1 MTARES
7 AAKRAG
13 GLAMQSGSSQVAR
26 RSQGSGSVSG
36 LVTALRKADK
46 RAAARLISMIE
57 DDEPEAKE
65 ALRRIYRHTGKAH
78 IVGFTGPPGAGKSS
92 LISRLIKEFRAR
104 GRKIGVV
111 AVDPTSPFTGGAI
124 LGDRVRMTDASQD
137 AGVFIRSMATRGH
150 LGGLALAT
158 FDAVKVLEAFGAD
171 LIMVETVGA
180 GQSEVE
186 IAKRAHTTVVVEMPA
201 SGDAVQI
208 LKAGILEIGDVYVVN
223 KADLEGAD
231 GMVANLEQVIPERSK
246 GWRPPVLR
254 TVASEGTG
262 IGEVADALEKHWK
275 YLRESGELL
284 VRERA
289 RVETELRGA
298 LAEAALRRFAA
309 KPATER
315 ALARAIERVAK
326 RDLDVRT
333 AAEALLA
340 TRR

>member
-1 MTARES
+1 MTAARDT
-7 AAKRAG
+7 AAK
-13 GLAMQSGSSQVAR
+13 
-26 RSQGSGSVSG
+26 
-36 LVTALRKADK
+36 LVTALRKGDK

-57 DDEPEAKE
+57 DDEPEARE
-65 ALRRIYRHTGKAH
+65 VLRRIYRHTGKAH

-104 GRKIGVV
+104 ERTVGVV

-137 AGVFIRSMATRGH
+137 PDVFIRSMATRGH
-150 LGGLALAT
+150 PGGLALAT
-158 FDAVKVLEAFGAD
+158 FDAVKVLEAFGSD
-171 LIMVETVGA
+171 LVMVETVGA

-223 KADLEGAD
+223 KADLDGAD

-254 TVASEGTG
+254 TIASEGTG
-262 IGEVADALEKHWK
+262 VKDVADALAEHRR
-275 YLRESGELL
+275 YLQTSGDWA
-284 VRERA
+284 VRERLRA
-289 RVETELRGA
+289 ETELRGA
-298 LAEAALRRFAA
+298 LAEAALRRLA
-309 KPATER
+309 KNPASDKR
-315 ALARAIERVAK
+315 LQRMIARVVK
-326 RDLDVRT
+326 RETDVRT
-333 AAEALLA
+333 AAGELL
-340 TRR
+340 RGMR